1 MKRKIGKK
9 NIKLFILF
17 SFLVVIIIVLFVYII
32 FNVMSFDKTMFEIN
46 ADSFMYDIDNNYVLL
61 KKSAE
66 LSQKWDKHYYLKY
79 DDKNIDMGMDVVVF
93 NSNESL
99 IYVYGNNYKI
109 DLNGNVSYNTKKTEI
124 SKLGNPTFYKLDD
137 RKYLMVAG
145 KIKTKND
152 EINTNSYVIIEIDK
166 QGNALLLNN
175 EINLK
180 TLSTLI
186 LETSSYNF
194 DIANE
199 KLIVG
204 DVEIDLKKVSGSTN
218 QYVEPEEENKNS
230 NNNSNA
236 GNGGSSNG
244 SYGGGYAGGYAGGN
258 MSVVDTDQ
266 KLNIVKSAHL
276 TSLSVAT
283 SYIDVYYSVIDPK
296 NEYTSVYLDVSSGEY
311 EQKIV
316 LNKSNN
322 LYRIMNLTPN
332 TKYSI
337 KFGYTHFK
345 DGNSNT
351 VEDEVVNNVYAKTS
365 INSSSISV
373 VKVNKN
379 QIFFNVK
386 YDSTYAFESANVAI
400 YNGNSLLGVVPIDTE
415 KALSSEGFSAS
426 FTDNG
431 FLLAGV
437 FELRLE
443 NCVFNGVDVS
453 STVNIKTKYVNSY

>member
-17 SFLVVIIIVLFVYII
+17 SFLVVIIIGLFIFII
-32 FNVMSFDKTMFEIN
+32 FNVLSFDKTVFDIS
-46 ADSFMYDIDNNYVLL
+46 ADSFMYDSNNNYVLL
-61 KKSAE
+61 DKNAQ
-66 LSQKWDKHYYLKY
+66 LSQKWDKHYYLKHN
-79 DDKNIDMGMDVVVF
+79 DSNIDMGLDVVVF
-93 NSNESL
+93 NTNDSI

-109 DLNGNVSYNTKKTEI
+109 DLNGNVSYNTKRTEI
-124 SKLGNPTFYKLDD
+124 SKLGSPTFFKLDD

-145 KIKTKND
+145 KIKTEND

-175 EINLK
+175 ELNLK

-186 LETSSYNF
+186 LETSAYKF

-199 KLIVG
+199 KLLV
-204 DVEIDLKKVSGSTN
+204 DEEEIDLKKVSGSTN
-218 QYVEPEEENKNS
+218 QYVEPEEETNNKGSNS
-230 NNNSNA
+230 
-236 GNGGSSNG
+236 GNGNSQNG
-244 SYGGGYAGGYAGGN
+244 SYGGGYTGGGYVGSGN
-258 MSVVDTDQ
+258 TTIVDTDK
-266 KLNIVKSAHL
+266 KLNIVKSAYL
-276 TSLSVAT
+276 TSLSAAS

-296 NEYTSVYLDVSSGEY
+296 NEYTSVYLEIKSSNY

-322 LYRIMNLTPN
+322 LYRIMNLKPDTRYN
-332 TKYSI
+332 I
-337 KFGYTHFK
+337 KFGYTYFK

-365 INSSSISV
+365 ANSSAISITRL
-373 VKVNKN
+373 NKN
-379 QIFFNVK
+379 EITFNVK

-400 YNGNSLLGVVPIDTE
+400 YNGNTLLGSVPVNTD
-415 KALSSEGFSAS
+415 KALSSEGFTAS
-426 FTDNG
+426 FVNDG
-431 FLLAGV
+431 FLLAGI
-437 FELRLE
+437 FELKLE

-453 STVNIKTKYVNSY
+453 ANVNIKAKYVNSY